1 MGSDFRIN
9 LYRKEMM
16 VDAYDVVD
24 PKLSVKT
31 DGSHIQNRN
40 DFGTQ
45 SATNGIILNWEQ
57 GIIQIFVIYLVCLP
71 KKAIKHPGLF
81 KIL

>member
-40 DFGTQ
+40 M
-45 SATNGIILNWEQ
+45 A
-57 GIIQIFVIYLVCLP
+57 
-71 KKAIKHPGLF
+71 
-81 KIL
+81 